1 MVYGVLHG
9 TDADPTLRLS
19 YTYDDFGRLTSRVLN
34 TTVNRT
40 AGYTYLGGGVPNRT
54 TSIPYMVTN
63 DGLPMWYATYD
74 ADGNLSG
81 IMEGAAPTTYTY
93 DALHQLVRENCY
105 ARGETIAYT
114 YDAWGAPR
122 TITDGSNNDVSSDA
136 THIAN
141 INPIRYRGYYYD
153 TDTGFYYLQS
163 RYYDPI
169 VGRFLNADGCIG
181 ANGDIIGYNMFAY
194 CSNNPIIYNDYSGR
208 GLLSELWNFAKDLIC
223 EVGEAIEV
231 LSPAYAGCEYL
242 ALADGPLPIGDL
254 IGLAAQAGGV
264 LSGLRR
270 LSAGQDQRPRH
281 KKMSRG
287 AAHAKKCY
295 TGGAHSAPPVC
306 CGMEFRG
313 SPSFAALP
321 AEPTNPPWNR
331 SRSAAGRPCR
341 CRARAPC
348 GRAARAGPAPL
359 PDNSCRG

>member
-1 MVYGVLHG
+1 MGWL
-9 TDADPTLRLS
+9 
-19 YTYDDFGRLTSRVLN
+19 
-34 TTVNRT
+34 
-40 AGYTYLGGGVPNRT
+40 
-54 TSIPYMVTN
+54 IP
-63 DGLPMWYATYD
+63 L
-74 ADGNLSG
+74 
-81 IMEGAAPTTYTY
+81 IE
-93 DALHQLVRENCY
+93 
-105 ARGETIAYT
+105 ETE
-114 YDAWGAPR
+114 
-122 TITDGSNNDVSSDA
+122 DVSFEHFKNKYLATSDVKNA
-136 THIAN
+136 KETF
-141 INPIRYRGYYYD
+141 RKMRL
-153 TDTGFYYLQS
+153 LQKS
-163 RYYDPI
+163 IED
-169 VGRFLNADGCIG
+169 
-181 ANGDIIGYNMFAY
+181 AY
-194 CSNNPIIYNDYSGR
+194 NNPIIYNDYSGR

-287 AAHAKKCY
+287 AAHAKQCD

-321 AEPTNPPWNR
+321 AEPANPPWNR